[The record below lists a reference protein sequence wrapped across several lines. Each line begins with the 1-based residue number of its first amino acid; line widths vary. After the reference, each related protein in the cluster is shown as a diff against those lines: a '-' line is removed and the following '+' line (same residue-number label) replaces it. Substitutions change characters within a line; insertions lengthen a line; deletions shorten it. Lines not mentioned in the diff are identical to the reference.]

1 MKKIL
6 LPSIGLLA
14 SLLTA
19 QAQYFYP
26 TNLVVVQQTT
36 SPTTGSGITL
46 VQLQTNGTQVNS
58 ASLPTTGSK
67 SIILSTSTAE
77 GFVTLSAN
85 SNYLVLGGYNALP
98 GSSPSAATAA
108 VAPRAAATVDAYNNY
123 ALPISNPNIY
133 STYSVRGAASDGLGN
148 FWVSGS
154 GGTGATTNNGEIGVV
169 YVGTAANQPYNV
181 SVTETGT
188 GNERCLD
195 IYNGFLYLSTGSGS
209 GVYGRGIYMISNVA
223 GTYPEVEGS
232 TGNNTNVMQTGASG
246 GMYAF
251 QINAASTIAYVAE
264 DSLGG
269 IVKFTSTGPGALWT
283 SNYTISVLTSGAGA
297 AYTNAYGCAVDW
309 SQSPPVIYATSSET
323 SANRLVRIVDTGAS
337 ATATLLAT
345 APASTAWRGVR
356 FGPQAYAYIS
366 VPPAAFTGNP
376 GTTATFSVTA
386 LGSPAPAY
394 QWYSNSVAVSGATSS
409 SFSVPNINLSETGSQ
424 FYVVVSNA
432 YGASTS
438 APVALTVQD
447 PAIVTE
453 PVGATNF
460 PGTGSVS
467 LCVTAASA
475 SSLTYQWLSN
485 GVPISGAQ
493 SSCYTAPNSAG
504 SNTTAYSVIVSNA
517 LGASITSSSTVV
529 SFTPYLLYDNF
540 NYPNGNLFGDLGSPW
555 TDINGSNPELV
566 ISNQVQIAQTNA
578 TTDAQSLFS
587 QTVDNTTVWASFTLN
602 VSQLPS
608 NAGGVYFANFEDTN
622 FDFFGRV
629 FLLTSNAPGLTPDI
643 PNVAYPGTYRVGIA
657 NGQND
662 STGAATTGPTAVVE
676 LDMAPGVNYQVVVFY
691 QTRNYAQLA
700 VNPSPAE
707 YNQIVNQY
715 TPNILTSGFATDHPT
730 GYTNTLP
737 MAAYGLRQ
745 RTAGGNMSMSDLEV
759 SYDWNGAG
767 SGFAAVTAGET
778 PTTPVIGLMTPGITN
793 YSGNPALLE
802 VAASGM
808 DLAYYWYQN
817 GVLLSDGADGGAI
830 AGSSTAALTIN
841 PLSSANAGTYTLV
854 VSNKAGTASSNVIV
868 SVNTT
873 ATAPSFTLPGS
884 SEPAA
889 SATIAE
895 GANVTLAAT
904 AVGTGPITYQWYFD
918 SLSNP
923 QGASTTATSLT
934 LTGVAT
940 NQAGTYF
947 VVATG
952 GTSLTGTSSSEILNV
967 TGPQTTN
974 IHYLRSLINPATFAV
989 SDTTDLF
996 TVQGVVTVATNLTS
1010 GSTSSYYLQDS
1021 TGGINLFITGD
1032 STFRPALGDVVVATG
1047 VLSTYDDNLEIDVTS
1062 GANFQVYAVVTN
1074 ADGSPVTN
1082 ALPTPQILPWGYV
1095 AANPGPTTTNIEGSL
1110 LTMTN
1115 VYFTGAGGV
1124 FSSGTTGYPITNASG
1139 QTFNV
1144 YVSAQDTNFDGQ
1156 PIPAFASS
1164 VTGVLEQTSATAY
1177 YLIVTRYSDIVT
1189 NVATAPVTITNLA
1202 GSVSSNGA
1210 NFTLTWTAVP
1220 NTASYSVW
1228 YSTNLAAPFADKL
1241 ATGLTFTN
1249 TLGTYTDIIRTNSGN
1264 FYVISSP

>member
-1 MKKIL
+1 
-6 LPSIGLLA
+6 
-14 SLLTA
+14 
-19 QAQYFYP
+19 
-26 TNLVVVQQTT
+26 
-36 SPTTGSGITL
+36 
-46 VQLQTNGTQVNS
+46 
-58 ASLPTTGSK
+58 
-67 SIILSTSTAE
+67 
-77 GFVTLSAN
+77 
-85 SNYLVLGGYNALP
+85 
-98 GSSPSAATAA
+98 
-108 VAPRAAATVDAYNNY
+108 
-123 ALPISNPNIY
+123 
-133 STYSVRGAASDGLGN
+133 
-148 FWVSGS
+148 
-154 GGTGATTNNGEIGVV
+154 
-169 YVGTAANQPYNV
+169 
-181 SVTETGT
+181 
-188 GNERCLD
+188 
-195 IYNGFLYLSTGSGS
+195 
-209 GVYGRGIYMISNVA
+209 
-223 GTYPEVEGS
+223 
-232 TGNNTNVMQTGASG
+232 
-246 GMYAF
+246 
-251 QINAASTIAYVAE
+251 
-264 DSLGG
+264 
-269 IVKFTSTGPGALWT
+269 
-283 SNYTISVLTSGAGA
+283 
-297 AYTNAYGCAVDW
+297 
-309 SQSPPVIYATSSET
+309 
-323 SANRLVRIVDTGAS
+323 
-337 ATATLLAT
+337 
-345 APASTAWRGVR
+345 VR

-366 VPPAAFTGNP
+366 VPPVAFTGNP
-376 GTTATFSVTA
+376 GSTARFSVTA

-424 FYVVVSNA
+424 FYVIVSNA

-447 PAIVTE
+447 PAIVAE

-460 PGTGSVS
+460 PGTGPVS

-485 GVPISGAQ
+485 GVPIPNAQ
-493 SSCYTAPNSAG
+493 SACYTAPNSAV
-504 SNTTAYSVIVSNA
+504 SNTTAYSVIVSNG
-517 LGASITSSSTVV
+517 LGASVTSSPTVV

-540 NYPNGNLFGDLGSPW
+540 NYANGNLFGDLGSPW

-566 ISNQVQIAQTNA
+566 ISNRVQIAVTNA

-602 VSQLPS
+602 VSQLPA
-608 NAGGVYFANFEDTN
+608 NAGGAYFANFEDTN
-622 FDFFGRV
+622 FDFFGRI

-662 STGAATTGPTAVVE
+662 SAGTATTGPTAVVE
-676 LDMAPGVNYQVVVFY
+676 LDMSPGINYQVVAFY

-707 YNQIVNQY
+707 YSQIVNQF
-715 TPNILTSGFATDHPT
+715 TPNALTSGFATDHPA

-745 RTAGGNMSMSDLEV
+745 RTGGGIMYMSDLEV
-759 SYDWNGAG
+759 SYDWNGSG

-778 PTTPVIGLMTPGITN
+778 PTTPVIGLLTPGITN

-817 GVLLSDGADGGAI
+817 GVLLSDGADGGTI
-830 AGSSTAALTIN
+830 AGSSTAALAIN

-854 VSNKAGTASSNVIV
+854 VSNVAGTASSNVIV
-868 SVNTT
+868 SVNSNP
-873 ATAPSFTLPGS
+873 TAPSFTLPGA

-904 AVGTGPITYQWYFD
+904 AVGTGPITYQWYLD

-923 QGASTTATSLT
+923 QGGSTTATSLT
-934 LTGVAT
+934 LTGVST

-952 GTSLTGTSSSEILNV
+952 GTSLTGTSANEILTV

-974 IHYLRSLINPATFAV
+974 IHYLRSLISPTTFAV

-996 TVQGVVTVATNLTS
+996 TIQGVVTVATNLTS
-1010 GSTSSYYLQDS
+1010 GNTASYYLQDS
-1021 TGGINLFITGD
+1021 TGGINLFVTGD
-1032 STFRPALGDVVVATG
+1032 SSFRPALGDVVTATG
-1047 VLSTYDDNLEIDVTS
+1047 VLSSFDDNLEIDVTS
-1062 GANFQVYAVVTN
+1062 GANFQVYTVLTN

-1082 ALPTPQILPWGYV
+1082 ALPAPQLLPWGYV
-1095 AANPGPTTTNIEGSL
+1095 SANPGPTTTNIEGSL

-1139 QTFNV
+1139 QALNV
-1144 YVSAQDTNFDGQ
+1144 FVSGQDTNFDGQ
-1156 PIPAFASS
+1156 PIPAFAYS

-1189 NVATAPVTITNLA
+1189 AAPPAVTNVVGTLSGSGNTN
-1202 GSVSSNGA
+1202 V
-1210 NFTLTWTAVP
+1210 TLTWTAVP
-1220 NTASYSVW
+1220 YNYTYSIW
-1228 YSTNLAAPFADKL
+1228 STTNLLYPFAKQ
-1241 ATGLTFTN
+1241 ASGLWFGN
-1249 TLGTYTDIIRTNSGN
+1249 TTGTYTDVGPTSTAK
-1264 FYVISSP
+1264 FYEIVSP